1 MFSLKTNN
9 MNINI
14 NFETAKITS
23 IKILNVERL
32 YKQSPLFKLSFLD
45 EKGQRTIVT
54 SDEFVFQNF
63 SNNVATYTAN
73 NYPDLTVKV
82 LLVTNDNDIEW
93 RISVSNVKSNLV
105 CEWITFPQITLPPL
119 KENNLANNGG
129 VILYPYN
136 EGAIYSDMLQREN
149 SNQRYRE
156 PKYPSEGNYGI
167 FPNMV
172 FAQFIAYHFDDC
184 GIYFGIHDKERAV
197 KGINFA
203 PNDGGVAID
212 IRLYTNC
219 NFGEDFI
226 MEYPIV
232 IAKTESNWESSA
244 EKYRRFF
251 ENNLPNGV
259 CKISENKNLPAWY
272 KNSPLVV
279 SYPIRGAHDMDTTPN
294 DFFPYTNA
302 IPVIDE
308 IKQKTNS
315 QILVLLMHWEGT
327 APWAPPYVWPPYG
340 GVENFYEF
348 KNYLKK
354 NNDLL
359 GVYCSGFGY
368 TIQSNLIPEYNKSEE
383 YDKKCLSKAM
393 CSSETGEITS
403 VICQGQRKSYDVC
416 PASPVGKHLLN
427 DAYQPLFES
436 GLDYVQILDQNHGGG
451 QYFCYSKEHGH
462 PPVPGKWM
470 TESMQELLT
479 DWNKKAPNTLFGCE
493 SAGAE
498 PYIGNLLFSDNRFE
512 LNYAGGMPVSLYSYI
527 FHEYVRN
534 FMGNQVGCPI
544 NGFEDSVNYRL
555 AYSFVAGDSMTV
567 VLSPDKSIL
576 PNWGF
581 KYNDNANDR
590 ELTFKF
596 INNLTS
602 FYKNDKYKLLYNG
615 RRIPAKEVVC
625 DTISYS
631 MWHTNKP
638 LVVPKILTCAYEID
652 NKKIQ
657 ILCNPFNYEV
667 SCKLDG
673 KNYIIEPLNAIKV
686 QI

>member
-23 IKILNVERL
+23 IKILNIERL

-45 EKGQRTIVT
+45 EKGQRTQLT
-54 SDEFVFQNF
+54 SDEFVFLNF
-63 SNNVATYTAN
+63 SNNIATYTAN

-93 RISVSNVKSNLV
+93 RIAVSNVKSNLV

-136 EGAIYSDMLQREN
+136 EGAIYSDMMQREN

-184 GIYFGIHDKERAV
+184 GIYFGMHDKARAV

-203 PNDGGVAID
+203 PNDDGVAID

-226 MEYPIV
+226 MDYPIV

-348 KNYLKK
+348 KNYLNK

-555 AYSFVAGDSMTV
+555 AYSFVAGDSMTI

-581 KYNDNANDR
+581 RYNDNANNR

-615 RRIPAKEVVC
+615 RRIPAKEVIC

-652 NKKIQ
+652 GKKIQ

-667 SCKLDG
+667 PCKLNG
-673 KNYIIEPLNAIKV
+673 NNYIIEPLNAIKV